1 MALTRSPEHAPGGR
15 GETALARELAGD
27 SAAVRRDNA
36 EAFSCWAEALEILTD
51 LGKAADAAR
60 VASKLASAEE
70 ASGLTEQACIHYAQA
85 ADFYKLAGDA
95 HRVPMRLNNLAM
107 LRRAGGELEE
117 AAVLLRRAL
126 DEASKCHGRA
136 HAETAL
142 IAANLGAVLFE
153 CGDLLGAEQH
163 HMQAM
168 GIREGLFGPTHPEVG
183 LSLGHIAVIHQARG
197 DLKRAQS
204 FYAAALQI
212 LDQFPRLHQN
222 ERAVLRENL
231 EGL

>member
-1 MALTRSPEHAPGGR
+1 MALLQSADHSAGGR
-15 GETALARELAGD
+15 SETALSRELAGD
-27 SAAVRRDNA
+27 NAAGRHDYS
-36 EAFSCWAEALEILTD
+36 EALSCWAEALEILTD

-60 VASKLASAEE
+60 VASKMAPAEE
-70 ASGLTEQACIHYAQA
+70 AAGMIEQACTHYAQA

-107 LRRAGGELEE
+107 LRKSCGETEE
-117 AAVLLRRAL
+117 ASVLLRRAL
-126 DEASKCHGRA
+126 EEASKCHGRA

-168 GIREGLFGPTHPEVG
+168 GIREILFGPTHPEVG
-183 LSLGHIAVIHQARG
+183 LSLGHLAVIHQTRG
-197 DLKRAQS
+197 DLERAKS
-204 FYAAALQI
+204 FYTASLQI
-212 LDQFPRLHQN
+212 LDQFPRLHQS
-222 ERAVLRENL
+222 ERDVLRANL
-231 EGL
+231 QSL